1 MWKLFIRPLMSFRSC
16 PIKARLG
23 CGKCRKKGFLTDRK
37 GARFPV
43 CCDFDGSVSFL
54 YNSVPLELSD
64 REPELSPFFLT
75 LFFTD
80 ESPEQAVNVLRR
92 YQTGSSPKEA
102 YTRGL
107 LYRGVE

>member
-1 MWKLFIRPLMSFRSC
+1 M
-16 PIKARLG
+16 
-23 CGKCRKKGFLTDRK
+23 
-37 GARFPV
+37 
-43 CCDFDGSVSFL
+43 SFL

-80 ESPEQAVNVLRR
+80 ESPEQAADVLRR